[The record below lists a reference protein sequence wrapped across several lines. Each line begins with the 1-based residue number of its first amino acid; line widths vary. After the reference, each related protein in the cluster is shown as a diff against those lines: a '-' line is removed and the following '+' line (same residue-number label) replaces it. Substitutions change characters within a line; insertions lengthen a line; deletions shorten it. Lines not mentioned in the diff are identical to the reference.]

1 MPTKEHHRRGVYIH
15 VQRTLT
21 YPMLAAFD
29 VADGNQPC
37 LRRDRSI
44 TPMQALTLL
53 NDPVFTEA
61 AQALGAR
68 LRKSAN
74 DRDERLRL
82 AFQLCLG
89 RVPNTREL
97 DVLTGL
103 VQTQQKLGANEDAI
117 WTGVA
122 RTLLNV
128 EEFITRE

>member
-1 MPTKEHHRRGVYIH
+1 M
-15 VQRTLT
+15 QRTLT
-21 YPMLAAFD
+21 YPMLAVFD

-53 NDPVFTEA
+53 NDPIFTEA
-61 AQALGAR
+61 AQALGGR
-68 LRKSAN
+68 LRKTAQ

-82 AFQLCLG
+82 GFQLCLG
-89 RVPNTREL
+89 RLPGAREM

-103 VQTQQKLGANEDAI
+103 VETQSKLGANEDSLWI
-117 WTGVA
+117 GVA
-122 RTLLNV
+122 RTLLNL